1 MLGEIENFKVEKYE
15 MQSLNWLSR
24 KLLYEGKYEKK
35 NERLF
40 FLGLFVTMKFIDKF
54 CVILMNFY

>member
-1 MLGEIENFKVEKYE
+1 MLGGIENFKVEKYE

-24 KLLYEGKYEKK
+24 KLLYEGKYEKI
-35 NERLF
+35 NEHLF